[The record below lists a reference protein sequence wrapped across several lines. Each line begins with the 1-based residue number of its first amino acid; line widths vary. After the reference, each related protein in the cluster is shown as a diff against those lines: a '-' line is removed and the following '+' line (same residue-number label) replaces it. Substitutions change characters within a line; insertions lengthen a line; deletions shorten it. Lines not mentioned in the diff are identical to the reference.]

1 MNTNNPSSSAQKLVI
16 NSSIWV
22 FGGQIGGQV
31 LRLASNLIMT
41 RLLVPEMFGVMAMAN
56 TVIVGLQLCS
66 YFGIQHNIIQSNRGD
81 ERVFLDTAWVL
92 QILRGM
98 VIWLM
103 ALGLALTLYL
113 ANKYDL
119 LPAGSA
125 YADTSLPLIIAVLAF
140 APLIS
145 GFESTKLA
153 VASRHML
160 VAKLTI
166 IDIGDRKS
174 VV

>member
-1 MNTNNPSSSAQKLVI
+1 MNENNISSTARQLVI
-16 NSSIWV
+16 KSSIWV

-31 LRLASNLIMT
+31 LRLATNLIMT

-66 YFGIQHNIIQSNRGD
+66 YFGIQHNIIQSSRGD
-81 ERVFLDTAWVL
+81 ERIFLDTAWVL
-92 QILRGM
+92 QILRG
-98 VIWLM
+98 VLIWFV
-103 ALGLALTLYL
+103 ALAMGLALYL
-113 ANKYDL
+113 ANIYGA
-119 LPAGSA
+119 LPTGSA
-125 YADTSLPLIIAVLAF
+125 YADDSLPLIIAILAF
-140 APLIS
+140 QPLIS

-166 IDIGDRKS
+166 VDLGCQL
-174 VV
+174 